1 MQFNKKKIKPQKK
14 KILKEFTGKK
24 ITRYAGLSS
33 FATHIFYK
41 LGLVKDMES
50 LFPSKIENATKFTT
64 TQVLLSIILASL
76 SGINRIS
83 KIAIFTN
90 DVLIQTLLNLPKG
103 INKDKFPVI
112 LKGLGN
118 RGANLLMEYFL
129 LKTSN
134 FLRKEKLSNIT
145 LDVDSSVINVC
156 GNQEG
161 SAKGFNSTKKGS
173 KSYHPLIG
181 FISEFKIVA
190 NSWFR
195 TGSAYTSNGICEFV
209 KQTATMFPENIK
221 KVFFRADSGFFNG
234 KLFDLLEDLKY
245 DYLVKVKLYSNIS
258 ELLKNNI
265 EWIPY
270 KYKNETVSICEFEY
284 KGKEWSKPRI
294 FKAIRTLIGYEEIDI
309 LGIIHQIPK
318 YQYACYCSN
327 LNLNGYKL
335 HEKYVERSTS
345 ETWIEQ
351 VKNQLNAGKTLT
363 DNFDANDILWQL
375 SVAAYNYSVM
385 ARFKWHK
392 FFRQEHSTFKDWFI
406 NVPALLISSGRRT
419 ILKIY
424 KHYHAKIIWKEYDD
438 LLLGL

>member
-1 MQFNKKKIKPQKK
+1 MKANKKKLKLQKK
-14 KILKEFTGKK
+14 KISKEFTGKR
-24 ITRYAGLSS
+24 ITNYAGLHSL
-33 FATHIFYK
+33 AIHIFYK
-41 LGLVKDMES
+41 MGLVKDMEL
-50 LFPSKIENATKFTT
+50 LFPTKIENATKFTT
-64 TQVLLSIILASL
+64 NQVLLSIILASL

-83 KIAIFTN
+83 KIATFTN
-90 DVLIQTLLNLPKG
+90 DVLIQTLLNLSKG
-103 INKDKFPVI
+103 INKDKFPAI
-112 LKGLGN
+112 LKELGS
-118 RGANLLMEYFL
+118 RGANTLLEYFL
-129 LKTSN
+129 SRTSH
-134 FLRKEKLSNIT
+134 FLQNEKLSSIT

-209 KQTATMFPENIK
+209 KQTAAMFPENIK

-258 ELLKNNI
+258 KILKNEI
-265 EWIPY
+265 KWTPC
-270 KYKNETVSICEFEY
+270 KYNKKGVSICEFEY
-284 KGKEWSKPRI
+284 KGKDWNKTRV
-294 FKAIRTLIGYEEIDI
+294 FKAIRTLVGYEYVSF
-309 LGIIHQIPK
+309 LGITERIPK
-318 YQYACYCSN
+318 YEYACYCSN
-327 LNLNGYKL
+327 LNLDAYRL
-335 HEKYVERSTS
+335 HEKYVDRSIS

-351 VKNQLNAGKTLT
+351 VKSQLHAGKTLT

-375 SVAAYNYSVM
+375 SVAAYNYSII
-385 ARFKWHK
+385 ARFKWYK

-406 NVPALLISSGRRT
+406 NVPALLVSSGRRT
-419 ILKIY
+419 VLKIY

-438 LLLGL
+438 LLLSL